1 MKQQCPKC
9 GNWVEGKKKEDL
21 KRKLTSSAIKKGSS
35 VATGAA
41 IGSIF
46 PGVGTIVGGA
56 LGLAAGLI
64 LEDDVN
70 HVANKTNEKLFGS
83 DHYNFSCPNCGY
95 VWEATTELGSDN
107 QLIKDQLFVQQ
118 MWEYFSENSDEIFS
132 SAESLDIFIK
142 ECESKELI
150 SSEPKAEMNFLLAF
164 CAYCASLDENSYLSI
179 ARKYINRALRNSNNK
194 EYQLFAEVLNNK
206 ETNRNT
212 ASIVPNA
219 ISLLSDLT
227 EDQVHFKQEWYWEQ
241 LQDAVDEEVSKYK
254 EEKIREKKSYLIKN
268 SLFAIPIL
276 LFVIYKYMNYDSP
289 EGFWS
294 TLFSWVPIY
303 WAVLLTLG
311 GAYLIVIADCN
322 KVFSRKKEEWK
333 EVFIGQYTSFK
344 WSDLLK

>member
-21 KRKLTSSAIKKGSS
+21 KRNLTSGFLKGFVSGASNAILPGSGII
-35 VATGAA
+35 TGALTQNYSNKLNNTLY
-41 IGSIF
+41 GSESYEFI
-46 PGVGTIVGGA
+46 
-56 LGLAAGLI
+56 
-64 LEDDVN
+64 
-70 HVANKTNEKLFGS
+70 
-83 DHYNFSCPNCGY
+83 CPNCAHYWIDLESNG
-95 VWEATTELGSDN
+95 TNN
-107 QLIKDQLFVQQ
+107 QLAKDQYLVQQ
-118 MWEYFSENSDEIFS
+118 MWEDFSENSDRIFS
-132 SAESLDIFIK
+132 STNNIDTFLWK
-142 ECESKELI
+142 WESKELI

-164 CAYCASLDENSYLSI
+164 CAYCANLDENSYLSI